1 MNFVK
6 LLGCK
11 YYVVFKESY
20 LGAGRSDFES
30 QRDIIL
36 VVFLV
41 VDDGAGIGTS
51 LTSGSRKPGRVRR
64 RQ

>member
-11 YYVVFKESY
+11 YVVLKESY
-20 LGAGRSDFES
+20 FDAGRSDFET

-36 VVFLV
+36 VIFLV

-51 LTSGSRKPGRVRR
+51 LTSSSRKPGRVSR

>member
-6 LLGCK
+6 LLACK
-11 YYVVFKESY
+11 CVVLKETY
-20 LGAGRSDFES
+20 LGTGRSDFES

-36 VVFLV
+36 VIFLV
-41 VDDGAGIGTS
+41 VDDGAGIRTS
-51 LTSGSRKPGRVRR
+51 LTSISRKPGRVRR